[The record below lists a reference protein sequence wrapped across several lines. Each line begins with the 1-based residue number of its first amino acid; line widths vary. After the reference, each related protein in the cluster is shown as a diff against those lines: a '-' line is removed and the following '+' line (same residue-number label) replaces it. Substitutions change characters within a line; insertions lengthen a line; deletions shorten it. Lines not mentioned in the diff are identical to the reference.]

1 MSTSISGEC
10 KRDVVATP
18 SFPHCALF
26 RVDAAWPRL
35 GRAFRTAPVSRQT
48 NPNPVWHS
56 PRFHSRPAT
65 LLRPPF
71 CPFHR
76 SALFLPAA
84 AQVKKKQ
91 AGNGRKGKNMK
102 LEEVNTRTKEAVD
115 FLVAALESGHSEV
128 LTAYLGAMAK
138 FHTYSFGNIMLI
150 ARQKPDATNVAG
162 LRTWNS
168 LGRFV
173 KRGEKGIF
181 ILAPMVGRRSTKDV
195 ATDEPSEDA
204 TTEGQRT
211 LYGFRAVYVFDISQT
226 EGKEL
231 PTLTEVNGDV
241 SGYRERLFKF
251 VEAQSV
257 ELSFSERI
265 APAKG
270 LSYGGKITLLSGM
283 QPAEEFSTLVHEIA
297 HEMLHRGDRRTLT
310 TKQVR
315 ETEAEAVAFVV
326 CQSVGLQ
333 NGTSSQ
339 DYIQLWHGDANLLRE
354 SLEAVQQTAAV
365 ILGGIAPEPAALAAA
380 A

>member
-1 MSTSISGEC
+1 
-10 KRDVVATP
+10 
-18 SFPHCALF
+18 
-26 RVDAAWPRL
+26 
-35 GRAFRTAPVSRQT
+35 
-48 NPNPVWHS
+48 
-56 PRFHSRPAT
+56 
-65 LLRPPF
+65 
-71 CPFHR
+71 
-76 SALFLPAA
+76 
-84 AQVKKKQ
+84 
-91 AGNGRKGKNMK
+91 MK

-150 ARQKPDATNVAG
+150 ARQKPDAINVAG

-211 LYGFRAVYVFDISQT
+211 LYGFRAVYVFDITQT

-231 PTLTEVNGDV
+231 PTLNEVEGDV
-241 SGYRERLFKF
+241 SGYRERLVQF
-251 VEAQSV
+251 VGSQGI
-257 ELSFSERI
+257 ELNYSERI
-265 APAKG
+265 GPAKG
-270 LSYGGKITLLSGM
+270 LSHGGKITLLLGM
-283 QPAEEFSTLVHEIA
+283 QPAEEFSTLVHEIG

-333 NGTSSQ
+333 TGTASA
-339 DYIQLWHGDANLLRE
+339 DYIQLWHGDANVLRE
-354 SLEAVQQTAAV
+354 SLEAVQQTATV
-365 ILGGIAPEPAALAAA
+365 ILGGIAQGIAPEPAAATECIFLTARMPE
-380 A
+380 